1 MPPMPDHWEQ
11 PSAIRQVELILA
23 SYRRWTGRGLFAAAG
38 IGEVVGDPREI
49 ARLVHALPFVVVSHG
64 TEPDPVFN
72 YGNHIAQLLWELDW
86 PAFTRLPSRRSA
98 EAVHVEER
106 QRWLDTAARQGYVE
120 GCYGVR
126 ASASGRRF
134 LIQDVT
140 IWNVVDETGA
150 PAGQAATYRTW
161 TYL

>member
-1 MPPMPDHWEQ
+1 MSEPWASPDV
-11 PSAIRQVELILA
+11 IRHVQRLLA
-23 SYRRWTGRGLFAAAG
+23 SFQRWTGRGLLAANGFGTVEGDAAA
-38 IGEVVGDPREI
+38 I
-49 ARLVHALPFVVVSHG
+49 ARLVYALPFVVVAHG
-64 TEPDPVFN
+64 TGADPVFVF
-72 YGNHIAQLLWELDW
+72 GNRIAQLLWELDW

-98 EAVHVEER
+98 EVAHVEER

-120 GCYGVR
+120 GCHGVR

-140 IWNVVDETGA
+140 IWNVVDEDGGA
-150 PAGQAATYRTW
+150 LGQAATYRTW